1 MLHSIEYRSESK
13 ESFAVSELADGGGQC
28 GVHYSP
34 VTTKPFIFFCVPIS
48 MLLLLSAEA
57 NILNRINIR
66 MSS

>member
-13 ESFAVSELADGGGQC
+13 ETFAVSEPADGGGQC

-34 VTTKPFIFFCVPIS
+34 VATKPFIFFCVPIL
-48 MLLLLSAEA
+48 MLLLPSAEA
-57 NILNRINIR
+57 NLLNRINTR